1 MVKRP
6 LLIIG
11 LVVGAV
17 WWSGAHSSSWMRNEG
32 RFWIT
37 TASAQEPAVAGATVV
52 NPPLGWDQ
60 VVPET
65 YAALITETDVA
76 AVLARNG
83 VVTDTH
89 DYIRT
94 YPDLN
99 LGVGGTVYVY
109 RAPVVTVIDWGKT
122 VAVHSW
128 QPTVGDVLRE
138 AGIDIGDQDT
148 VEPDRGTQSGP
159 GASLTVTIV
168 RVSETDVH
176 VTEPIAY
183 TTQKKLDATLE
194 KGQKSVLQKGK
205 DGVRTKT
212 YRVRRENGE
221 EVSRVLASTEVTTEP
236 VPEIVKEGTKVTVYG
251 TGSATWYTKSLNHVA
266 AHNTLPKGTKVRV
279 VNTANGKSTVVTV
292 VGGGLHGALID
303 LSYDAFSDIGDPS
316 TGRLSVRIEKVYE

>member
-6 LLIIG
+6 LFIIG
-11 LVVGAV
+11 IIVGAA
-17 WWSGAHSSSWMRNEG
+17 WWSGTQSSPWMYNEG
-32 RFWIT
+32 RTWIT
-37 TASAQEPAVAGATVV
+37 TASAQEPIVMGAATE
-52 NPPLGWDQ
+52 NPPLGWDK
-60 VVPET
+60 VIPET
-65 YAALITETDVA
+65 YAALITETDVS

-83 VVTDTH
+83 VITDAH

-94 YPDLN
+94 YPDLR

-109 RAPVVTVIDWGKT
+109 RAPVITVIDWGNT
-122 VAVHSW
+122 LAVHSW
-128 QPTVGDVLRE
+128 QPTVGDVLHE

-148 VEPDRGTQSGP
+148 VDPDRGTQTGP
-159 GASLTVTIV
+159 GDPLVVTII

-176 VTEPIAY
+176 VTESIAY

-212 YRVRRENGE
+212 YRVRRENGV

-236 VPEIVKEGTKVTVYG
+236 IPEIVKEGTKVTVYG

-266 AHNTLPKGTKVRV
+266 AHNTLPRGTKVRV

-316 TGRLSVRIEKVYE
+316 AGRLSVRIEKVYE